1 MEKKL
6 VIPKKGVK
14 VRDPQTG
21 QHLPEEGAVRSLNT
35 YYDRRIKDG
44 DLEVRDVPKSVTKS
58 AQPSKKAVQKDGD
71 K

>member
-21 QHLPEEGAVRSLNT
+21 QHIPEEGVFRSIDSYFN
-35 YYDRRIKDG
+35 RRIKDG
-44 DLEVRDVPKSVTKS
+44 DLEVRDIPHSITKA

>member
-21 QHLPEEGAVRSLNT
+21 QHIPVEGAVRSLNT
-35 YYDRRIKDG
+35 YFDRRIKDG
-44 DLEVRDVPKSVTKS
+44 DLEVRDIPKTPARTPV
-58 AQPSKKAVQKDGD
+58 AKKTVQKDGD

>member
-21 QHLPEEGAVRSLNT
+21 QHLPEEGAVRALNT

-44 DLEVRDVPKSVTKS
+44 DLEVRDIPKSDSKPAHHTKKS
-58 AQPSKKAVQKDGD
+58 VQKDGD